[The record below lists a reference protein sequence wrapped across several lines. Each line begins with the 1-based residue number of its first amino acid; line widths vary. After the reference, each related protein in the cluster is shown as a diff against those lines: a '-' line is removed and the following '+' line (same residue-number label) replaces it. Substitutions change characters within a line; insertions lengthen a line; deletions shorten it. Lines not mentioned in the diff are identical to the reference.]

1 LGPVIRRP
9 GGRED
14 SGMRTNL
21 RLLLVAGIAAALAGC
36 GGGDDKVD
44 TKDAQATLRREV
56 GPFTGVLPKH
66 LNHAVTALDCPG
78 EVDKGAVYECGVS
91 LSDGLAGT
99 VRVTPGAANTISWT
113 GTLRHDG
120 ATVRSSHAG

>member
-1 LGPVIRRP
+1 MLSLSLARRS
-9 GGRED
+9 R
-14 SGMRTNL
+14 
-21 RLLLVAGIAAALAGC
+21 LVAVPLLAAVVLAGC
-36 GGGDDKVD
+36 GGDDKVD

-66 LNHAVTALDCPG
+66 LNHSVTALDCPG
-78 EVDKGAVYECGVS
+78 KVEKGAVYECGVS

-99 VRVTPGAANTISWT
+99 VRVTPGAAKTISWT
-113 GTLRHDG
+113 STLRHDG

>member
-1 LGPVIRRP
+1 MLSLPLSRR
-9 GGRED
+9 
-14 SGMRTNL
+14 S
-21 RLLLVAGIAAALAGC
+21 RLAALPLLAAIAFAGC
-36 GGGDDKVD
+36 GGGGDQVD

-66 LNHAVTALDCPG
+66 LNHSVTALDCPG

-99 VRVTPGAANTISWT
+99 VRVTPGAAKTISWT

>member
-1 LGPVIRRP
+1 MLPLSLSRR
-9 GGRED
+9 
-14 SGMRTNL
+14 S
-21 RLLLVAGIAAALAGC
+21 RLAAAPLLAAIALAGC
-36 GGGDDKVD
+36 GGGGDTVD

-66 LNHAVTALDCPG
+66 LNHSVTALDCPG
-78 EVDKGAVYECGVS
+78 EVAMGAVYECGVS

-99 VRVTPGAANTISWT
+99 VRVTPGADKAISWT
-113 GTLRHDG
+113 STLRHDG

>member
-1 LGPVIRRP
+1 MLPLPLSRR
-9 GGRED
+9 
-14 SGMRTNL
+14 S
-21 RLLLVAGIAAALAGC
+21 RLAAAPLLAAIALAGC
-36 GGGDDKVD
+36 GGGGDTVD

-66 LNHAVTALDCPG
+66 LNHSVTALDCPG
-78 EVDKGAVYECGVS
+78 EVAMGAVYECGVS

-99 VRVTPGAANTISWT
+99 VRVTPGADKAISWT
-113 GTLRHDG
+113 STLRHDG

>member
-1 LGPVIRRP
+1 MLPLSFTRR
-9 GGRED
+9 
-14 SGMRTNL
+14 S
-21 RLLLVAGIAAALAGC
+21 RLAALPLLAAIAVAGC

-66 LNHAVTALDCPG
+66 VNHAVTALDCPG
-78 EVDKGAVYECGVS
+78 KVAKGAVYECGVS

-99 VRVTPGAANTISWT
+99 VRVTPGADKTISWT
-113 GTLRHDG
+113 STVHHDG

>member
-1 LGPVIRRP
+1 MLPISLSRW
-9 GGRED
+9 
-14 SGMRTNL
+14 S
-21 RLLLVAGIAAALAGC
+21 RLAAAPLLVAIAFAGC
-36 GGGDDKVD
+36 GGGGDKID

-66 LNHAVTALDCPG
+66 LNHSVTALDCPG

-99 VRVTPGAANTISWT
+99 VRVTPGAAKTISWT
-113 GTLRHDG
+113 STLRHEG
-120 ATVRSSHAG
+120 ATIRSSHGG